1 MRPTKRARLACT
13 VLPMLSITSTVWATE
28 IAVCTDSG
36 PFTIELYDAEAPL
49 HTANFLRYVE
59 QGFYSGTVF
68 HRVVNGVIVQGGGH
82 DRELERRATFEPV
95 PNESRNGLSND
106 RGTLAAARTSDPDS
120 ATSQFFINL
129 ADNAQFDAT
138 EAEPGYSVFG
148 RVTGG
153 LDVLDAIGK
162 LPTAGAGGLAADV
175 PEPLVAVSS
184 MAVLDR
190 AVLEAIPEDTRAHV
204 IQQRISDAA
213 ALNDADGTLEWVRH
227 YRALCA
233 PLDSYI
239 LLIEANAAVTK
250 GALQRAKYVLA
261 DYFAVTD
268 RAHPSYSSAQ
278 ALSRNLAPSVQP
290 EIEQLFAGCE
300 LPQTPSLPNGSL
312 DSLETMTQG
321 QAAVHDFMAESNL
334 YLDCL
339 SEVVD
344 EHEHTEEQRV
354 SAVERHNRMVTLME
368 QLAEEFNQQV
378 RVFKA
383 REERE

>member
-1 MRPTKRARLACT
+1 MRPTKRTTFACAL
-13 VLPMLSITSTVWATE
+13 LPMLSIISTAWATE
-28 IAVCTDSG
+28 IAVCTDKG
-36 PFTIELYDAEAPL
+36 PFTIELFDAEAPL
-49 HTANFLRYVE
+49 QTANFLRYVE

-68 HRVVNGVIVQGGGH
+68 HRVVNGIIVQGGGH
-82 DRELERRATFEPV
+82 DRELKHRTAFAPV
-95 PNESRNGLSND
+95 QNESRNGLSNE
-106 RGTLAAARTSDPDS
+106 RGTLAAARTNDPDS
-120 ATSQFFINL
+120 GTSQFFINL
-129 ADNAQFDAT
+129 ADNEQFDAT
-138 EAEPGYSVFG
+138 EAEFGYSVFG
-148 RVTGG
+148 RVTSG

-162 LPTAGAGGLAADV
+162 LPTAAGGGLAADV
-175 PEPLVAVSS
+175 PEPLVAVTS

-190 AVLEAIPEDTRAHV
+190 AVLETIPEDTRAQV

-213 ALNDADGTLEWVRH
+213 ALNDADGTLDWVRH

-250 GALQRAKYVLA
+250 GDLQRAEYVLA

-268 RAHPSYSSAQ
+268 RTHPSYTSAL

-290 EIEQLFAGCE
+290 EVEQLFAGCGI
-300 LPQTPSLPNGSL
+300 PHVPPLPNGSL
-312 DSLETMTQG
+312 DSLDTMTQG
-321 QAAVHDFMAESNL
+321 QAAIRDFMTESNL

-339 SEVVD
+339 SAVID
-344 EHEHTEEQRV
+344 EREHTDEQRI

-383 REERE
+383 REQ